1 MKSKKFTA
9 LALIAA
15 LSVSAC
21 TTSPYGQQRA
31 NTGGMGIG
39 KTEVGTLLGG
49 AAGALA
55 GAQFG
60 KGRGKIASVALGTLL
75 GAAVGHEAGASMD
88 RADMN
93 YFEQDAQ
100 RSLEYAPTGQT
111 STWNNPD
118 SGNNGAFTPTKTYMG
133 YDGRY
138 CREFNHTIEVG
149 GKWQNGYGTAC
160 RQPDG
165 SWEIVS

>member
-60 KGRGKIASVALGTLL
+60 KGKGRIASVALGTLL

-100 RSLEYAPTGQT
+100 RTLERAPTGQT
-111 STWNNPD
+111 STWQNPD
-118 SGNNGAFTPTKTYMG
+118 SGNSGTFTPTKTYMG

-138 CREFNHTIEVG
+138 CR
-149 GKWQNGYGTAC
+149 
-160 RQPDG
+160 
-165 SWEIVS
+165 